1 MTYYLKTTDEAAL
14 WLALESAGLA
24 KRYYNPEDPANIAPE
39 DSEGWT
45 PTGSFEWQ
53 RVGQYDLDII
63 GAIFKPTGE
72 TDAEGNAVM
81 EALDGYHANIRGI
94 TPEQAELL
102 PTIDA
107 PANPVRMW
115 AGD

>member
-1 MTYYLKTTDEAAL
+1 MNYYLKATSEADLFAAL
-14 WLALESAGLA
+14 EGAGLY
-24 KRYYNPEDPANIAPE
+24 KKQYSEFDEDGNGVG
-39 DSEGWT
+39 D
-45 PTGSFEWQ
+45 FEWQ

-63 GAIFKPTGE
+63 GAIWKPTGE

-102 PTIDA
+102 PTIEK
-107 PANPVRMW
+107 PASPVRVW
-115 AGD
+115 AGDA

>member
-14 WLALESAGLA
+14 FVALENAGLY
-24 KRYYNPEDPANIAPE
+24 KKQYSEFDEDGNGVG
-39 DSEGWT
+39 D
-45 PTGSFEWQ
+45 FEWQ

-72 TDAEGNAVM
+72 TTTEDGTIVPVM
-81 EALDGYHANIRGI
+81 SMIDGYHANIRGI

-107 PANPVRMW
+107 PTNPIRMW